1 MKRKR
6 NFYPKNEHW
15 AYTLFVKHPNLYLP
29 VLQSMREQSIKE
41 VEGLCQI
48 FDEFRV
54 LPGSKVLDLSC
65 GIGRHSINLS
75 KRGYEVVG
83 YDPSAFF
90 LNKARSWTHKEGL
103 NEDKIRF
110 YRGDLT
116 KVYEILSD
124 YGETGFNVIISMWNS
139 HGYSS
144 TDEDI
149 QMFKDILGIASRN
162 CILVIE
168 SENRDWRIRN
178 FEPCVIYNFNN
189 LAIYETWKFDL
200 ETSISKSQSK
210 FYEKTELGKNLRLIL
225 DLKINYRLYSLHELK
240 EIITEAGWKYM
251 NTYGNIQRLDPAT
264 YDSKNIVTIGKRL

>member
-1 MKRKR
+1 M
-6 NFYPKNEHW
+6 P
-15 AYTLFVKHPNLYLP
+15 
-29 VLQSMREQSIKE
+29 
-41 VEGLCQI
+41 I

-83 YDPSAFF
+83 YDPSTFF
-90 LNKARSWTHKEGL
+90 LDEARRWARKEGL
-103 NEDKIRF
+103 NEDKIKF
-110 YRGDLT
+110 YNGDLT
-116 KVYEILSD
+116 KVYEVLSG
-124 YGETGFNVIISMWNS
+124 YGETGFNVIINMLNS

-178 FEPCVIYNFNN
+178 FEPCVIYDLNN

-200 ETSISKSQSK
+200 ETSIAKNQSK
-210 FYEKTELGKNLRLIL
+210 FYEKN
-225 DLKINYRLYSLHELK
+225 
-240 EIITEAGWKYM
+240 
-251 NTYGNIQRLDPAT
+251 
-264 YDSKNIVTIGKRL
+264 